1 MAMDFQTRQDE
12 ARQSTTRL
20 VILLAAGVAAIIAV
34 VTVLMTALLWYGS
47 GEFQPLAAVA
57 VAAPITTAGIVG
69 TSLVKSAQIRGGG
82 GSYVAASMGG
92 RPVDF
97 NTLDPG
103 EKQLANVV
111 EEIAIA
117 SGMPVPALFVLDDE
131 PGINAFAAGWTPD
144 NAAIGVT
151 RGALDHFT
159 RRELQGVIAHEFS
172 HIANGDTRVKTRII
186 GWVFGIAVI
195 TVLGRILLQNLW
207 WAPRRRSRDDNGGNA
222 VMVMLAAAIGL
233 IVIGSLGTLFAR
245 MVQAAVSR
253 QREYL
258 ADASAVQYTRDP
270 SSIGEALMKIA
281 AHSEGGKVRS
291 AHATEASHLFFA
303 TAIGSAFATHPP
315 LPDRIRRVL
324 PDWDGTL
331 PEVAQPSPDPAPGRD
346 RSGPGRIRIGHVPG
360 VGRTALPVDPGTGM
374 PNLGRHGSG
383 IGIGFSLGVP
393 GMGGDGGR
401 SGFAGS
407 SGSSG
412 SAWWAEPD
420 PGRGGRPAQEA
431 AAAALAAASEQP
443 AQPHFDGPTDAHI
456 EHARGLLAQIPEATQ
471 SYLHTRQGAV
481 AAVLGVAVSSD
492 PAERPGQLG
501 LVSQAVGLQ
510 PDYLEAAG
518 RVIGDLHR
526 SLQLPAIDLA
536 LHSIRELPWE
546 QKQRVLATLRALED
560 DGHHQDLFRW
570 MLRRVVVRHIEDQHS
585 DGSDRRLTRLVSL
598 EGDARTLYGV
608 IAHFNS
614 SGPDQTQPAFAAAL
628 AQAGLPPASIA
639 PIEEL
644 TFARLD
650 ASLDRLATLVPVD
663 RQAFVNGATAA
674 VLHDGKTTVEE
685 AELIRVVA
693 DAVRQ
698 PVPPLIQV

>member
-1 MAMDFQTRQDE
+1 MAMDFQSHQHQ
-12 ARQSTTRL
+12 ARQSTGRL
-20 VILLAAGVAAIIAV
+20 VLLLAAGVIAIIAV
-34 VTVLMTALLWYGS
+34 VTVLVTALLWYSS
-47 GEFQPLAAVA
+47 GELQPLAAVA
-57 VAAPITTAGIVG
+57 VAAPVTTVGVVG

-97 NTLDPG
+97 NTLDPA

-131 PGINAFAAGWTPD
+131 PGINAFAAGWSAD

-195 TVLGRILLQNLW
+195 TVLGRILLESLW
-207 WAPRRRSRDDNGGNA
+207 WAPRRRGRDDNGGNI
-222 VMVMLAAAIGL
+222 VIVMLAAAIGL

-270 SSIGEALMKIA
+270 ASIGEALMKIA
-281 AHSEGGKVRS
+281 AHSDGGRVRS
-291 AHATEASHLFFA
+291 AHATEASHLFFS
-303 TAIGSAFATHPP
+303 TAMGSAFATHPP

-331 PEVAQPSPDPAPGRD
+331 PELDERPADERVGAGRGRAGSGSSSGGGAGGAFPGR
-346 RSGPGRIRIGHVPG
+346 V
-360 VGRTALPVDPGTGM
+360 M
-374 PNLGRHGSG
+374 
-383 IGIGFSLGVP
+383 VP
-393 GMGGDGGR
+393 GMPGIGLPGMGMPGAGASGL
-401 SGFAGS
+401 SGFAGDDR
-407 SGSSG
+407 GG
-412 SAWWAEPD
+412 PAKR
-420 PGRGGRPAQEA
+420 RGGRPDRSA
-431 AAAALAAASEQP
+431 AAAAMAAASERP
-443 AQPHFDGPTDAHI
+443 ARPHFAGPTEAHI

-481 AAVLGVAVSSD
+481 AAVLGLAASPD
-492 PAERPGQLG
+492 PAERSRQLD
-501 LVSQAVGLQ
+501 LAARAVGMQ
-510 PDYLEAAG
+510 PDYLDAAG

-546 QKQRVLATLRALED
+546 HKQRLLATLRALED
-560 DGHHQDLFRW
+560 DSHHQDLFRW

-585 DGSDRRLTRLVSL
+585 DGSGQDRHRLAAL
-598 EGDARTLYGV
+598 EGDARTLLGV

-614 SGPDQTQPAFAAAL
+614 SGADQAQPAFEAAL
-628 AQAGLPPASIA
+628 AEVGLPKAAIA
-639 PIEEL
+639 PIQEL
-644 TFARLD
+644 TFDRLD
-650 ASLDRLATLVPVD
+650 SALGRLAGMVPAD
-663 RQAFVNGATAA
+663 RQAFVSGATAA
-674 VLHDGKTTVEE
+674 VLHDGRTTVEE

-698 PVPPLIQV
+698 PVPPLIHV